1 MDLWSNYIVYLLM
14 ITTLV
19 MMVII
24 IVSPPAARSSRK
36 LHCKEFSSLFTYT
49 QVRVYVVLVFSTAV
63 VVVVGRVVVVST

>member
-36 LHCKEFSSLFTYT
+36 LHCKEFSSLFTST
-49 QVRVYVVLVFSTAV
+49 QVRVYVVLVFSTAE